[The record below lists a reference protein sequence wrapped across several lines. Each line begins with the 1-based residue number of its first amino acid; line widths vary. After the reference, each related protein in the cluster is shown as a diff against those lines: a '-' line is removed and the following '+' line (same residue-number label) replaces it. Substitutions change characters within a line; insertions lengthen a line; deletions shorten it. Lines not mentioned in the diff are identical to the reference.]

1 MINAS
6 LRDELTYP
14 SSAFPAHLAV
24 GFDLDDRIR
33 ELLELFGL
41 QHLVK
46 QYSLDTVN
54 NWEDVLS
61 MGEQQR
67 VSLLRLILHTPAIA
81 ILDECT
87 SAVDEAQEERFYR
100 LLRSLKIAYI
110 SVGHRPQLRGYHDTV
125 RGFDCDSQ
133 RHDAIC
139 RYCACMAMGLLSI
152 PLHHNIASFE
162 RIVVLIA
169 SAG

>member
-6 LRDELTYP
+6 LRDELIYP
-14 SSAFPAHLAV
+14 SSAFSTHLAIGV
-24 GFDLDDRIR
+24 VLDDRIC
-33 ELLELFGL
+33 ELLEIFGL
-41 QHLVK
+41 QHLIQ

-67 VSLLRLILHTPAIA
+67 VSLVRLILHRPAIA

-87 SAVDEAQEERFYR
+87 SAIDTTQQECFYR

-110 SVGHRPQLRGYHDTV
+110 SVGHRPELHGYHDAV
-125 RGFDCDSQ
+125 SSFVLSLVFDCQ
-133 RHDAIC
+133 
-139 RYCACMAMGLLSI
+139 
-152 PLHHNIASFE
+152 
-162 RIVVLIA
+162 
-169 SAG
+169 